1 MASMTIRGIDDGV
14 KTKLRL
20 QAARHG
26 CSMEEEVREILRSA
40 LDAQDASSGAAMFQR
55 IRDIVEPLGGLDIEL
70 PPRDGAREPPD
81 FR

>member
-1 MASMTIRGIDDGV
+1 MASMTIRGIDDSV
-14 KTKLRL
+14 KT
-20 QAARHG
+20 ARHG

-40 LDAQDASSGAAMFQR
+40 LDAQDSSSGAAMFQR
-55 IRDIVEPLGGLDIEL
+55 IRDIVEPFGGLDIDI